1 MAFTLGIDFG
11 TNSVRAVVVDCAN
24 GREIGSC
31 VIDYP
36 SGKRGVLLDPRDP
49 NLARQHP
56 GDYFYGLEESV
67 RGALEA
73 ASAVVGFRRDA
84 VIGIGV
90 DTTGSSPLPV
100 DGQNRPIGM
109 APELKDNLA
118 AQCWLWKDHTSYAE
132 AARITE
138 LAAKHRPQFIAKCG
152 NTYSSEWFWSKIWHC
167 LESAPEVFAAADSW
181 VELADFIP
189 AVLAGVTDPLKIK
202 RGVCAA
208 GHKALY
214 ADEWGGLPDKEF
226 LMLLDPKLADLR
238 DRLYEKAWDAT
249 TAAGNLT
256 FEWAEKLGLPESIP
270 IAIGEFDVHY
280 GAIASG
286 VREGVLAKVIGTS
299 TCDCCVVKF
308 DKQVKDIPG
317 ICGIVKGAILPGYYG
332 IEAGQ
337 SAVGDIFNWWV
348 EVVCEG
354 DAKLHATL
362 TAEAAAQRPGQS
374 GLLALDWNNGNRTI
388 LVDPRLGGL
397 VVGQTLHTTRAEIY
411 RALIEA
417 TAFGARM
424 IIERI
429 REYGVPVEKVV
440 CCGGVAEKNAL
451 LMQIYADVTGCTMY
465 VAGSEQTCA
474 LGSAISAAVLA
485 GPEKGGHPDFAAA
498 QQAMTSLKPV
508 QYDPV
513 PESQKV
519 YQQLFLLYRQL
530 HDAFGGVNR
539 RVDLSAI
546 MKDLIRIREEQAG
559 GDNRK

>member
-56 GDYFYGLEESV
+56 GDYFYGLQESV

-73 ASAVVGFRRDA
+73 ASAVVGFRCDA

-109 APELKDNLA
+109 APQMKDNLA

-189 AVLAGVTDPLKIK
+189 AVLAGVTDPPKIK

-513 PESQKV
+513 PENQKV

-539 RVDLSAI
+539 QADLSAI
-546 MKDLIRIREEQAG
+546 MKDLIRIREEQVG
-559 GDNRK
+559 GAEK